1 MQCTLKREKFHTSN
15 KSNPTKMPNLEEI
28 CEDSRLD
35 DLMSNGGLAK
45 TTLRRRENIQKEFEA
60 FATSKFN
67 IASLD

>member
-1 MQCTLKREKFHTSN
+1 
-15 KSNPTKMPNLEEI
+15 MPNLEEI